1 MMFKK
6 RKRTSAKQ
14 GKEFIRTFYQNNKLC
29 YSIALVAVIGQAI
42 LEIVLAYLLQEIM
55 DIAVT
60 GGRKELVDMLIVT
73 ALYIVSLVIILLI
86 VRQGK
91 SSFMKKAMKQYR
103 GFVFEKI
110 TKKSIG
116 SFSEESTSKYISALT
131 NDAITIEQNYLYSS
145 FLLVSRIVW
154 FVAGLGM
161 MFWYNWTMTLVVIGL
176 CLIPMLVS
184 ILFGGKLVKEDKII
198 SENNETFVGMIKDLL
213 TGFTVIKSFKAEK
226 EVVKLFDNHNSSLE
240 NSKYRRRRVEEFISI
255 VTATSGFVVQMG
267 VFFYGTLLA
276 IRGEITV
283 GVVVAFVQLMNYV
296 LIPLNDVPKCIANRK
311 AAVGLIDKVAEAVA
325 VNISREGRNIPH
337 KLEDCI
343 KVEQLNFGYNN
354 DELILH
360 DINVS
365 FESGK
370 SYAIVG
376 GSGSGKTTL
385 LNLLLGS
392 FTDYEGM
399 VTFDGEEL
407 RNISTDSLYDI
418 ISIIQQNVFVFDNSI
433 RDNITMFKEFEE
445 DTIQFAIERAGLTN
459 LIEEKGHEYNCGE
472 NGCGL
477 SGGERQRIS
486 IARCL
491 LRNTPVLMMDEAT
504 AALDAATAFSVTNAI
519 LDIKN
524 LTRII
529 VTHRLEEHLLR
540 KYDEIIVMKN
550 GYLTEKGTFEELIN
564 QKGYFFSLYM
574 VTNSLVNE

>member
-1 MMFKK
+1 MFKK
-6 RKRTSAKQ
+6 RKRTSVKQ
-14 GKEFIRTFYQNNKLC
+14 GKEFIRTFYRNNKLC

-42 LEIVLAYLLQEIM
+42 LEIILAYLLQEIM

-296 LIPLNDVPKCIANRK
+296 LVPLNDVPKCIANRK

-407 RNISTDSLYDI
+407 RDISTDSLYDI

-529 VTHRLEEHLLR
+529 VIHRLEEHLLR

>member
-1 MMFKK
+1 MDKK
-6 RKRTSAKQ
+6 RKNASMKQ

-29 YSIALVAVIGQAI
+29 YSITLLAVIVQAI
-42 LEIVLAYLLQEIM
+42 MDIILAYLLQEVI
-55 DIAVT
+55 DIAVS
-60 GGRKELVDMLIVT
+60 GGKKDLLHMLMVTVIYIIFLVV
-73 ALYIVSLVIILLI
+73 VLLI

-91 SSFMKKAMKQYR
+91 SSFMRKAMKQYK
-103 GFVFEKI
+103 GYVFERI

-145 FLLVSRIVW
+145 FMLVSRSVW

-161 MFWYNWTMTLVVIGL
+161 MFWYNWSMTLVVIGL

-226 EVVKLFDNHNSSLE
+226 EVSTLFNDHNSNLE
-240 NSKYRRRRVEEFISI
+240 NSKYRRRRVEELISI
-255 VTATSGFVVQMG
+255 VTVTSGFIVQMG
-267 VFFYGTLLA
+267 IFFYGTLLA
-276 IRGEITV
+276 IKGDITV
-283 GVVVAFVQLMNYV
+283 GVVIAFVQLMNYV
-296 LIPLNDVPKCIANRK
+296 LVPLNDVPRCIVNRK
-311 AAVGLIDKVAEAVA
+311 AAAGLVNKMAEAVA
-325 VNISREGRNIPH
+325 VNTIREGRSIEN

-343 KVEQLNFGYNN
+343 EVEHLNFGYSN

-392 FTDYEGM
+392 FTEYEGK

-407 RNISTDSLYDI
+407 REISTDSLYDI
-418 ISIIQQNVFVFDNSI
+418 ISIIQQNVFVFDSSI
-433 RDNITMFKEFEE
+433 RDNITMFKDFEE
-445 DTIQFAIERAGLTN
+445 ETIQSALERAGLTN

-472 NGCGL
+472 NGSGL

-519 LDIKN
+519 LDIEN

-529 VTHRLEEHLLR
+529 VTHRLEEPLLR

-550 GYLTEKGTFEELIN
+550 GYLIEKGTFDELIN
-564 QKGYFFSLYM
+564 NKGYFYSLYM
-574 VTNSLVNE
+574 VTNSAVNE

>member
-407 RNISTDSLYDI
+407 RDISTDSLYDI

>member
-1 MMFKK
+1 MFKK
-6 RKRTSAKQ
+6 RKRTSVKQ
-14 GKEFIRTFYQNNKLC
+14 GKEFIRTFYRNNKLC

-296 LIPLNDVPKCIANRK
+296 LVPLNDVPKCIANRK

-407 RNISTDSLYDI
+407 RDISTDSLYDI

>member
-1 MMFKK
+1 MFKK

-14 GKEFIRTFYQNNKLC
+14 GKEFIRTFYRNNKLC

-116 SFSEESTSKYISALT
+116 SFSEESISKYISALT

-407 RNISTDSLYDI
+407 RDISTDSLYDI